1 MILADNYL
9 IVLTASAGGLKAVS
23 EILSNLPKDF
33 PAPIVV
39 VQHLAPDYPSMMAE
53 ILSRRTLLR
62 VKQAE
67 AGDELNPGT
76 VYIAPPNQH
85 VLVNPDSTL
94 SLSDGEKVRHVR
106 PAGDIL
112 FQSAAASFTKQVIA
126 VVLTGMDYD
135 GSNGIQTVKQMGG
148 TVIAQNEATS
158 EFFSM
163 PQAAIKTGVV
173 DFILPLDAIAPTL
186 LNLVKVAVN
195 L

>member
-1 MILADNYL
+1 MIIENNYI
-9 IVLTASAGGLKAVS
+9 IVLTASAGGLKALS
-23 EILSNLPKDF
+23 TILSDLPKDF

-39 VQHLAPDYPSMMAE
+39 VQHLAPNYPSMMAE
-53 ILSRRTLLR
+53 ILGRRTLLR

-67 AGDELNPGT
+67 AGDELYPGT

-85 VLVNPDSTL
+85 VLVNPDCTL
-94 SLSDGEKVRHVR
+94 SLSSGEKVRHVR
-106 PAGDIL
+106 PAGDVL
-112 FQSAAASFTKQVIA
+112 FQSAATSFPKQIIA

-148 TVIAQNEATS
+148 IVIAQNEATC

-173 DFILPLDAIAPTL
+173 DFILPLEAIAPNL